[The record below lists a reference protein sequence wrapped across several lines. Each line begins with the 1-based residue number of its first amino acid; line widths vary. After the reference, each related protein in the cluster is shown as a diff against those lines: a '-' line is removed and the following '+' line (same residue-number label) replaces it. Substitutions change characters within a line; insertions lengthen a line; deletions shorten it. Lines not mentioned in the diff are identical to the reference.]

1 MGAIKDK
8 IAGTAKKIEGKLTG
22 DKLRT
27 AQGSAQQAKGK
38 LEAGISRV
46 AGKVKAGARKVRAK
60 IDATVDRASAKV
72 ERGAARTR
80 ARTR

>member
-22 DKLRT
+22 DKVRQ
-27 AQGSAQQAKGK
+27 AQGTAQQAKGK
-38 LEAGISRV
+38 IEEGVARV
-46 AGKVKAGARKVRAK
+46 AGKVKAGARKLRAK
-60 IDATVDRASAKV
+60 IDAKVDRASASV

-80 ARTR
+80 ARAR